1 MVEERK
7 QRFDFLKTITGIF
20 PIIVWLSHYNLTKL
34 KGDLIAGLTVG
45 IMVVPQGIAFASVAG
60 LPIQYG
66 LYTSLTPGL
75 IYCIFGTS
83 KDVNVG
89 PTATMSLFTNKLNTT
104 RSPIGA
110 SLLGFWCGV
119 VLLLVG
125 VFKLGFVTKFVP
137 YHVINAFVS
146 AAAITI
152 AVSQFPNLLGIKGAP
167 SNTFLILDYLR
178 QKIKTTNKYDVTLG
192 ILCMVYLGFFMW
204 LSKRKLNKSPSR
216 FKRARK
222 FLNKIVWL
230 VCSARMVFVCIFATI
245 AVYIFY
251 KHGITTKFS
260 VAGEL
265 PKGLPILQVK

>member
-1 MVEERK
+1 MIVESK
-7 QRFDFLKTITGIF
+7 KRFNLLQTLRTFF
-20 PIIVWLSHYNLTKL
+20 PIIVWLPQYNLTKL

-45 IMVVPQGIAFASVAG
+45 IMVVPQGIAFATVAG

-104 RSPIGA
+104 KSPIGS
-110 SLLGFWCGV
+110 SLLGFWCGI
-119 VLLLVG
+119 VLFAVG
-125 VFKLGFVTKFVP
+125 IFRLGFVSKFVP

-204 LSKRKLNKSPSR
+204 LSKRKFITSSSGFKSTR
-216 FKRARK
+216 IIF
-222 FLNKIVWL
+222 NKIVLL
-230 VCSARMVFVCIFATI
+230 VCSARMVLVCIFATI

-260 VAGEL
+260 VAGKL
-265 PKGLPILQVK
+265 PKGMPKWQVK